1 MVCFMLNFVIG
12 LLLGACIAAVILC
25 CVQVSRITEYEQKIY
40 RLNKKLN
47 NRD

>member
-1 MVCFMLNFVIG
+1 MLNFLIG
-12 LLLGACIAAVILC
+12 LLLGGCIACAVLC
-25 CVQVSRITEYEQKIY
+25 CVQVNRVNEYEQKIY

>member
-1 MVCFMLNFVIG
+1 MLNFVIG
-12 LLLGACIAAVILC
+12 LLLGGCIVAVILC
-25 CVQVSRITEYEQKIY
+25 CVQVNRITEYEQKIH